1 MIGYKLKQV
10 PQNSV
15 KMKCIN
21 KQGFKKGGESGL
33 ATERFKFSFMF
44 ASTGGFSFFPGEKK
58 NLFRLIGQQRQIN
71 GE

>member
-44 ASTGGFSFFPGEKK
+44 ASTGGF
-58 NLFRLIGQQRQIN
+58 
-71 GE
+71 